1 MFGVEG
7 ETKESFLKKS
17 GKGNTFQFFFFT
29 QKICKNGFCTNG
41 IEWKIISSWL
51 MREFLFIFE

>member
-17 GKGNTFQFFFFT
+17 GKGNTFQFFFLPKRFV
-29 QKICKNGFCTNG
+29 KMAFVPM
-41 IEWKIISSWL
+41 E
-51 MREFLFIFE
+51 

>member
-17 GKGNTFQFFFFT
+17 GKGNTFQIFFFYP
-29 QKICKNGFCTNG
+29 KD
-41 IEWKIISSWL
+41 L
-51 MREFLFIFE
+51 

>member
-17 GKGNTFQFFFFT
+17 GKGNTFQFFFFLP
-29 QKICKNGFCTNG
+29 KRFVKMAFVPM
-41 IEWKIISSWL
+41 E
-51 MREFLFIFE
+51 